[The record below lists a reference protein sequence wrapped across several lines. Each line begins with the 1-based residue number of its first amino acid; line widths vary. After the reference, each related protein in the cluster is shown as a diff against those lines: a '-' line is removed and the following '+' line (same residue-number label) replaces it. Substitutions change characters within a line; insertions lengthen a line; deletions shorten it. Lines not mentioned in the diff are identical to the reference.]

1 MTANPTRTRARP
13 GDWVEVHQIGG
24 GAPRRGQV
32 LEVLGQPGHEH
43 YRVRWDEEHESIHFP
58 ADGTVVLREAG
69 RRKLEARR
77 GRSPTSC
84 SSDTSAMRS

>member
-1 MTANPTRTRARP
+1 MTPNPTRTPART

-58 ADGTVVLREAG
+58 ADGTIVLREAG
-69 RRKLEARR
+69 RRTL
-77 GRSPTSC
+77 GGG
-84 SSDTSAMRS
+84 DD